1 MTLTAG
7 MKLGAYEIVA
17 PLGAGG
23 MGEVYRARDPRLGRD
38 VAVKILPAAFAES
51 EERQRRFEQEARAAG
66 VLSHPNLLTV
76 FDVGTHQSM
85 PFIVSELLDGETL
98 RERLLHGALPVRR
111 AIGLAVQ
118 IAAGVAAAHE
128 KSIIHRDLK
137 PENIFIT
144 SDERIKLLD
153 FGLAK
158 VLAEADSTADS
169 PTVEIVTDA
178 GTVLGTPGYMSPEQV
193 HGEAIDTRT
202 DIFSFGV
209 VLLEMLT
216 GAAPFRREMRMA
228 TLNAT
233 LLDDPQFPP
242 GFPAALERV
251 LRHAL
256 EKKPAQRFQS
266 MRDVAFALETFSV
279 TSDSASAAP
288 KRAREKRAV
297 PPKVPSFQKLTYH
310 RGLILSARFARDGSI
325 VYGAAWED
333 RPLEIFAA
341 TPGDP
346 HSRSLGLPP
355 ADVLSVAPET
365 GELAISL
372 GRRYVAGWVSIGTL
386 ARVPAGGGAPRE
398 VCEAVQEAQWGP
410 DGRNFMIIRRAED
423 VFTIEYPIGRRLYES
438 PRWMSDLRLSPKG
451 DLLAFIEHPIWGD
464 DAGTL
469 VVMDLAG
476 NTRLRSQSWSS
487 TAGVAWTPKGD
498 EVWIAGALS
507 DGTRPL
513 FSVALSGR
521 ERVVFPVP
529 GHLSLQDIAP
539 NGDVLLTYDHI
550 VREVIAGKRGGESRN
565 LSWFDWSFLTGL
577 SGDGSRVVFEEQQ
590 TMRGQHPGIY
600 VRKLD
605 GSPAM
610 QLGEGHAH
618 GLSPDGK
625 WVLIRP
631 EGGTFEL
638 VPVGAG
644 EARPVACNGL
654 EDVLWWQWFPDG
666 KRVLLW
672 GNAPGEGTRIFELV
686 LDGDGT
692 ARPIGA
698 AHVADW
704 LQAIS
709 PDGQF
714 LASTNAHDETLF
726 IQSLVNDAEPPRP
739 VRGSRPGDHPVLW
752 SEDGG
757 LYVHQIART
766 NALVERIDLES
777 GERTPWHELRPAD
790 PAGVSNVQPVFLAK
804 DLETYAFSYRRM
816 LSELFLARNVVG

>member
-1 MTLTAG
+1 VTLTAG
-7 MKLGAYEIVA
+7 TKLGAYEIVA

-38 VAVKILPAAFAES
+38 VAVKVLPPAFAES
-51 EERQRRFEQEARAAG
+51 EERLRRFEQEARAAG

-76 FDVGTHQSM
+76 FDVGMHQHM
-85 PFIVSELLDGETL
+85 PFIVSELLEGETL
-98 RERLLHGALPVRR
+98 RERLLHGALPIRR
-111 AIGLAVQ
+111 ASDLAVQ
-118 IAAGVAAAHE
+118 IAVGVAAAHE

-158 VLAEADSTADS
+158 VLADADSAIDA

-178 GTVLGTPGYMSPEQV
+178 GTILGTPGYMSPEQV
-193 HGEAIDTRT
+193 HGQPLDART

-216 GAAPFRREMRMA
+216 GVSPFRRESRMA
-228 TLNAT
+228 TLHAT
-233 LLDDPQFPP
+233 LTDDPQFPP
-242 GFPAALERV
+242 GFPAAFERV
-251 LRHAL
+251 VRHAL
-256 EKKPAQRFQS
+256 EKKPPQRFQS

-279 TSDSASAAP
+279 TSDSAPSVQ
-288 KRAREKRAV
+288 KRLREKRAV
-297 PPKVPSFQKLTYH
+297 PPKMPTFQKLTFH
-310 RGLILSARFARDGSI
+310 RGFILTARFARDGSI

-346 HSRSLGLPP
+346 HSRSLGLPT
-355 ADVLSVAPET
+355 ADLLSVSPAT

-372 GRRYVAGWVSIGTL
+372 DRRFVAGWVSIGTL
-386 ARVPAGGGAPRE
+386 ARVPVGGGAPRE
-398 VCEAVQEAQWGP
+398 ICEAVQDAEWGP
-410 DGRNFMIIRRAED
+410 DGKNLIIIRRADD
-423 VFTIEYPIGRRLYES
+423 VFSIEYPIGKRLYES
-438 PRWMSDLRLSPKG
+438 TRWLSHLRISPKG

-464 DAGTL
+464 DAGC
-469 VVMDLAG
+469 VVVIDLDG
-476 NTRLRSQSWSS
+476 NTRVRSQSWGS
-487 TAGVAWTPKGD
+487 TAGLAWTPKGD
-498 EVWIAGALS
+498 EVWVAGALG

-513 FSVALSGR
+513 FSVSLTGR
-521 ERVVFPVP
+521 ERMVFPVP
-529 GHLSLQDIAP
+529 GHLTLLDIAP
-539 NGDVLLTYDHI
+539 NGEVLLSYDNI
-550 VREVIAGKRGGESRN
+550 NREVIAGKRGGESRN
-565 LSWFDWSFLTGL
+565 LSWFDWSFLTGI
-577 SGDGSRVVFEEQQ
+577 SNDGSRIVFEEQQ
-590 TMRGQHPGIY
+590 TMPGQHPGIY

-618 GLSPDGK
+618 GFSPDGK

-631 EGGTFEL
+631 EGDSFEL

-644 EARPVACNGL
+644 EPRAVACKGI
-654 EDVLWWQWFPDG
+654 EGVLWWQWFPDG
-666 KRVLLW
+666 KRILIW
-672 GNAPGEGTRIFELV
+672 GNAPGEGTSIFELA

-692 ARPIGA
+692 VRPVGSTN
-698 AHVADW
+698 VADW

-709 PDGQF
+709 PDGQQ
-714 LASTNAHDETLF
+714 LAATNARDEILF
-726 IQSLVNDAEPPRP
+726 IQSLVRDEEP
-739 VRGSRPGDHPVLW
+739 VRIHGSRPGDHPILW

-766 NALVERIDLES
+766 NALVERIDLKT
-777 GERTPWHELRPAD
+777 GERTTWHELKPAD
-790 PAGVSNVQPVFLAK
+790 AAGVSNVQPVFIAR
-804 DLETYAFSYRRM
+804 DLETYAFSYRRL
-816 LSELFLARNVVG
+816 LSEMFLARNLIT